1 MTLKCKQIQIQ
12 IQIHRKKVLENTFQI
27 QILFKYTSLPIVP
40 RSPVSYF
47 WVPGL
52 VGVAAKNV
60 AVGCL
65 DDCQGGWNAVAFLV
79 EVGGREAVGG
89 ALVNAAPVL
98 VSGEFAQVYQV
109 GCVSHVQ

>member
-1 MTLKCKQIQIQ
+1 
-12 IQIHRKKVLENTFQI
+12 
-27 QILFKYTSLPIVP
+27 
-40 RSPVSYF
+40 
-47 WVPGL
+47 
-52 VGVAAKNV
+52 
-60 AVGCL
+60 
-65 DDCQGGWNAVAFLV
+65 V